1 MSSIDLPPAERLT
14 RESARRLKADPTF
27 AAASGDN
34 IPPPV
39 ERLGSGSP
47 GWLASAA
54 DRKPVSPLRMP
65 AKPEGLDADCIAVRS
80 GGCSGIRLDILRIS
94 DCRRSDIDWER
105 FEVETAVL
113 AAESSV
119 IALRIEASKSS

>member
-1 MSSIDLPPAERLT
+1 
-14 RESARRLKADPTF
+14 
-27 AAASGDN
+27 
-34 IPPPV
+34 
-39 ERLGSGSP
+39 
-47 GWLASAA
+47 
-54 DRKPVSPLRMP
+54 MP

-105 FEVETAVL
+105 FEAETAVL

-119 IALRIEASKSS
+119 IALRIEASKSSMPGSGAFCAWLIDRPAPARITRPTKAQDRANRPHTQIKAAILNRQSVDMARFSELK

>member
-1 MSSIDLPPAERLT
+1 
-14 RESARRLKADPTF
+14 
-27 AAASGDN
+27 
-34 IPPPV
+34 
-39 ERLGSGSP
+39 
-47 GWLASAA
+47 
-54 DRKPVSPLRMP
+54 MP

-105 FEVETAVL
+105 FEAETAVL

-119 IALRIEASKSS
+119 IALRIEASKSSMPGSGAFCAWLIEIDLPRRESRAPPGLKIAQTDHTRK